1 MTWAHI
7 RYIYLYFEDIK
18 NPTKI
23 PFGRLDRSG
32 WTAATLIEAGSFMIK
47 YGQKLPDRM
56 L

>member
-7 RYIYLYFEDIK
+7 RYIYLFFEDK
-18 NPTKI
+18 RNPTEI

-32 WTAATLIEAGSFMIK
+32 WTVETLTQAGQFMIK
-47 YGQKLPDRM
+47 YGKKLLDKM